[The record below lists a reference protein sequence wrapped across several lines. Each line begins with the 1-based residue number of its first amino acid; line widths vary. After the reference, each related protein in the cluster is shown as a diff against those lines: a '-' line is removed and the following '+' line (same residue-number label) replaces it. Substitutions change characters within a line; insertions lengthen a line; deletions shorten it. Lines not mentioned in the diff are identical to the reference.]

1 MLPPVFSTKNDGPD
15 NSKRFHGYVE
25 VFDPHFNNLF
35 VGSWKSSH
43 KDAENAI
50 SKLVLEYLQN
60 LSVIQVIDVNIKELT
75 YLRAGINELHNRI
88 YELEFKF
95 ELQEVQ
101 MHEDPKIISIA
112 SSNYQQI
119 HYRSMLVWLDQV

>member
-1 MLPPVFSTKNDGPD
+1 MRSFSETEFATSCVFYLNDGLD
-15 NSKRFHGYVE
+15 NGKRFYGYVE
-25 VFDPHFNNLF
+25 VFDPRFNNLF

-88 YELEFKF
+88 YELEFEF
-95 ELQEVQ
+95 ESQEVQ
-101 MHEDPKIISIA
+101 MYEDSETISVK
-112 SSNYQQI
+112 SSNYKQ
-119 HYRSMLVWLDQV
+119 ML